1 MKNLKLFCLSLGMS
15 LVGLASCQD
24 EALVVNNTRSDASVE
39 EWDGVVYPS
48 SKNYMPMTRG
58 LLSQFETDW
67 ENCTIIPTPTDPIGI
82 DAPWAESGVDANL
95 PYYFACDVKKEDGW
109 KMLFHTFHSTDE
121 KNRYIGLYNMRTGFL
136 KVFYYLKDEAFLN
149 NSGVWE
155 LEFSEARPFLNHT
168 AELAIPISLESV
180 EEWKCSNAVS
190 LSNKPFML
198 GWNGFQVQL
207 AYWPNVS
214 EDYALDILGKCLNI
228 GDENLFG
235 DTYSHSE
242 GTILTYK
249 TTNPLS
255 GLTSDFASVFG
266 NEAGEFIGDLL
277 DDGDAKEQT
286 QDTESRGLLDGLA
299 NSIVK
304 FGLNNIFSKLT
315 ASFSQ
320 PSITRSD
327 LEFSSKGIVSLN
339 GDFSLSTNAPVK
351 SGRFSFNKDNIG
363 ELGVWNL
370 TEQPTI
376 YVDPRADFVP
386 NPPYDEMYH
395 EYNYQLRGVS
405 RYEYDLLINPELEPY
420 IKDQWV
426 EIDLIRYW
434 DYEHCADVPEVPE
447 MYSFG
452 SLGSRSRGFDG
463 DTYKEEDL
471 IYGEHLVTGA
481 IYREPMAYTIY
492 TKYQV
497 EPDGEY
503 RDPEPTVYVPNT
515 ETYTEKRFNSENIFM
530 KVSLY
535 LVTEFEGKE
544 ETTIS
549 TRTFIPKIEW
559 DPVICEQMEKM
570 EQLKKQ
576 EQLEEEGMSEEEL
589 EGDAPEEESEEEV
602 AEEELPLDD
611 DLD

>member
-1 MKNLKLFCLSLGMS
+1 MKNLKFFCLSLGMS

-24 EALVVNNTRSDASVE
+24 EALVVNNTQSDAQVE

-67 ENCTIIPTPTDPIGI
+67 ENMDEIPIPNSETGIHTPWSSKYSD
-82 DAPWAESGVDANL
+82 SNL
-95 PYYFACDVKKEDGW
+95 PYDFAFDVKKEDGW
-109 KMLFHTFHSTDE
+109 KMLFHTFGVNNDRM
-121 KNRYIGLYNMRTGFL
+121 RYMGLYNQRTGVL
-136 KVFYYLKDEAFLN
+136 KVFYYSYTDEFRN
-149 NSGVWE
+149 NGGTWE
-155 LEFSEARPFLNHT
+155 INFSTLQSFLNHT
-168 AELAIPISLESV
+168 GELSVPIDLDKIEY
-180 EEWKCSNAVS
+180 WGCTNAVS
-190 LSNKPFML
+190 AANKAFML

-207 AYWPNVS
+207 AYAPNQLS
-214 EDYALDILGKCLNI
+214 NYAFDISSHCLNTA
-228 GDENLFG
+228 DLSLFG
-235 DTYSHSE
+235 DEYSYSE
-242 GTILTYK
+242 GTILTYGSS
-249 TTNPLS
+249 NPVS
-255 GLTSDFASVFG
+255 GLTSDLAAVFG
-266 NEAGEFIGDLL
+266 NSAEEFIDKKITKGDLKKNPSN
-277 DDGDAKEQT
+277 AETK
-286 QDTESRGLLDGLA
+286 SLLGGVA
-299 NSIVK
+299 NAVVNY
-304 FGLNNIFSKLT
+304 GANLIFSAFT
-315 ASFSQ
+315 SAF
-320 PSITRSD
+320 TRQTVTKSD
-327 LEFSSKGIVSLN
+327 LQFTTKGTVTTT
-339 GDFSLSTNAPVK
+339 GDLTFNSNSPAMGL
-351 SGRFSFNKDNIG
+351 RLDFNKNNIG
-363 ELGVWNL
+363 EVGVWNL

-376 YVDPRADFVP
+376 YMDPRADFVP

-611 DLD
+611 DLN